1 MASKVYKDQLA
12 IVTAVLDKATGKWT
26 AKIEISQSLSPSTT
40 FDSEKE
46 AEEFGLRFATNYIE
60 KRTQ

>member
-1 MASKVYKDQLA
+1 
-12 IVTAVLDKATGKWT
+12 
-26 AKIEISQSLSPSTT
+26 LSPPTT

>member
-12 IVTAVLDKATGKWT
+12 IVTPVLDKATGKWT
-26 AKIEISQSLSPSTT
+26 AKIEISQSLSPPTT

-46 AEEFGLRFATNYIE
+46 AEEFGLRFATNHID
-60 KRTQ
+60 KRPQ